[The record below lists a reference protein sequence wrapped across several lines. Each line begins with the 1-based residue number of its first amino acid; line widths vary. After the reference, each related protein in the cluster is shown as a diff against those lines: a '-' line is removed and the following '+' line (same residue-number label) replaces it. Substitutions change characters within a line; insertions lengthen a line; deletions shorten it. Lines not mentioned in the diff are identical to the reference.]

1 VKYWLGVKIAE
12 DWIVPLFHYMSGH
25 LFFCLD
31 HTSFL
36 ALLLPLASNVLKFGA
51 VFGTMQKLWKISLLF
66 DVSQASE
73 QQDHI
78 YKRVIFKVTMSSGL

>member
-1 VKYWLGVKIAE
+1 VKYWLGVKIDE
-12 DWIVPLFHYMSGH
+12 DWIVSLFHYMSGH
-25 LFFCLD
+25 LFTCLD

-73 QQDHI
+73 
-78 YKRVIFKVTMSSGL
+78 

>member
-1 VKYWLGVKIAE
+1 VKYWLGVKIAKAR
-12 DWIVPLFHYMSGH
+12 IVSLFHNMSGH
-25 LFFCLD
+25 LFTCLD

-36 ALLLPLASNVLKFGA
+36 ALLLSCIYAGFILLNVLKFGA

-73 QQDHI
+73 
-78 YKRVIFKVTMSSGL
+78 